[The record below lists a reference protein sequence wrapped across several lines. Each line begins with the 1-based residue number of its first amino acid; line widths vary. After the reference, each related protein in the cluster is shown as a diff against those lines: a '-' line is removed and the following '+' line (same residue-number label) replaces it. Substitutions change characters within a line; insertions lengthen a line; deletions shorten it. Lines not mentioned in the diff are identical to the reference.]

1 MDIHDNNPLPG
12 SLAYYCKIGFLRESL
27 KYRSR
32 EAMGRNWI
40 VVFPGE
46 ILPEDHQSVDMDT
59 VMTFVKAIAIPQRG
73 RPGTITGAA
82 QMLLKSL
89 YQLIDGVKTFDPT
102 RLNVSDNIENDA
114 PNSSGTTN
122 DVVDN
127 VPKPVAAKSDL
138 FGNIQTRFV
147 NWLMSLTKLDV
158 VYWFTLGVADYGLVF
173 ILKEMGIV
181 AAVVYTLVS
190 LHALDMAKNRRS
202 QVTASTGIVAVWCL
216 EIGSFAVHLTM
227 FNRRLWASIADL
239 PFQIEDVET
248 EGRPY
253 YIALVLALLLSAAGI
268 YAVSTTLSLLREGID
283 ADNFEHD
290 HVRQY

>member
-1 MDIHDNNPLPG
+1 MDILNGTAPLNG
-12 SLAYYCKIGFLRESL
+12 SLAAYCTIGRLRESL

-46 ILPEDHQSVDMDT
+46 ILPEDHQTVEPSM
-59 VMTFVKAIAIPQRG
+59 VMTFVQSIAIPQRG
-73 RPGTITGAA
+73 RPGSMTGAA
-82 QMLLKSL
+82 QNLLKRL
-89 YQLIDGVKTFDPT
+89 TGINDGVRNFRP
-102 RLNVSDNIENDA
+102 NVDDIPEPVTNPS
-114 PNSSGTTN
+114 TTSN
-122 DVVDN
+122 EPVV
-127 VPKPVAAKSDL
+127 AKSDL
-138 FGNIQTRFV
+138 FDDMANRFW

-173 ILKEMGIV
+173 ILKEMGVV
-181 AAVVYTLVS
+181 AAVVYTLIS

-239 PFQIEDVET
+239 PFQIDDTDT
-248 EGRPY
+248 EARPF
-253 YIALVLALLLSAAGI
+253 YIALVLAVLLSAAGI

-290 HVRQY
+290 HNRQY